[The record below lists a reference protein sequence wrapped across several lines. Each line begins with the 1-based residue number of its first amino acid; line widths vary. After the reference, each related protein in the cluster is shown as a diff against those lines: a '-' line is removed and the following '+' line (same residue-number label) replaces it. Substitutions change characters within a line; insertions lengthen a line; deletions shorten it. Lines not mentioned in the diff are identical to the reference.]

1 MVGMVNHPGRQP
13 QYLLFENLEKMQLV
27 WRVASRWWFVVRIER
42 DCLHVD
48 EPEYLRYQVNIL
60 LLIRIYLLI
69 FLLYLRFKH
78 FYTKYFPT
86 EK

>member
-48 EPEYLRYQVNIL
+48 ESEYLRYQVNIL

-78 FYTKYFPT
+78 FYTKYVLT

>member
-48 EPEYLRYQVNIL
+48 ESEYLRYQVNIL

-69 FLLYLRFKH
+69 FLLYLWFKH
-78 FYTKYFPT
+78 FYTK
-86 EK
+86 

>member
-1 MVGMVNHPGRQP
+1 MVNHPGRQP

-27 WRVASRWWFVVRIER
+27 WHVASRWWFVVWIER
-42 DCLHVD
+42 DCLHGD
-48 EPEYLRYQVNIL
+48 ESEYLRYQVNIL

-69 FLLYLRFKH
+69 FLLYLWFKH
-78 FYTKYFPT
+78 FYTKYSST

>member
-42 DCLHVD
+42 DYLHVD
-48 EPEYLRYQVNIL
+48 ESEYLRYQVNIL

-69 FLLYLRFKH
+69 FLLYLWFKH
-78 FYTKYFPT
+78 FYTK
-86 EK
+86 